1 MAKSAAKAA
10 QGPGFDPWLSSQ
22 RLYPPYVWP
31 EVFGR
36 TAPVEL
42 DLGAGDGV
50 YVEARARRE
59 PERDFVA
66 VERLLGRATKIAKKA
81 VRGELRNLRVLRLES
96 SYFLRNLCSPG
107 TADVITLRYPD
118 PWPKRRHHGNR
129 ILTRDF
135 AADAAR
141 ACRQGGRLQLT
152 TDDEE
157 YFQWACREV
166 ADCPGWKT
174 DLDWRGQDEP
184 TSEFE
189 EKFKQEGRQVYRRAW
204 IALGKSLSKS
214 GRLGITAPPS

>member
-10 QGPGFDPWLSSQ
+10 PSPGLDPWLSSQ
-22 RLYPPYVWP
+22 RLFPPYVWP

-50 YVEARARRE
+50 YVEARAQRE
-59 PERDFVA
+59 PDRDFVA

-81 VRGELRNLRVLRLES
+81 VRGGLRNLRILRLES
-96 SYFLRNLCSPG
+96 AYFLKHLCAPG
-107 TADVITLRYPD
+107 SVDVVTLRYPD

-135 AADAAR
+135 AADALR
-141 ACRQGGRLQLT
+141 ACKKGGRFQLT
-152 TDDEE
+152 TDDRE
-157 YFQWACREV
+157 YFEWACREV
-166 ADCPGWKT
+166 EACPGWRA
-174 DLDWRGQDEP
+174 DLEWSGRDEP

-189 EKFKQEGRQVYRRAW
+189 EKFKEEGRAVYRRAW
-204 IALGKSLSKS
+204 VAV
-214 GRLGITAPPS
+214 

>member
-1 MAKSAAKAA
+1 VAKSAAKADSS
-10 QGPGFDPWLSSQ
+10 PGFDPWLSSQ
-22 RLYPPYVWP
+22 RLFPPYVWP

-36 TAPVEL
+36 AAPVEL

-81 VRGELRNLRVLRLES
+81 VRGDLRNLRILRLES
-96 SYFLRNLCSPG
+96 AYFLKNLCAPESV
-107 TADVITLRYPD
+107 DVVTLRYPD

-141 ACRQGGRLQLT
+141 TLRKGGRLQLT
-152 TDDEE
+152 TDDRE
-157 YFQWACREV
+157 YFEWACQEV
-166 ADCPGWKT
+166 AACSGWNPDPNWTGK
-174 DLDWRGQDEP
+174 DEP

-189 EKFKQEGRQVYRRAW
+189 EKFNQERRDVFRRAW
-204 IALGKSLSKS
+204 T
-214 GRLGITAPPS
+214 RL

>member
-10 QGPGFDPWLSSQ
+10 SSPGFDPWLSSQ
-22 RLYPPYVWP
+22 RLFPPYVWP

-59 PERDFVA
+59 PGRDFVA

-81 VRGELRNLRVLRLES
+81 VRGDLRNLRILRLES
-96 SYFLRNLCSPG
+96 AYFLKNLCGPG
-107 TADVITLRYPD
+107 SVDAITLRYPD

-141 ACRQGGRLQLT
+141 ALRKGGRLQLT
-152 TDDEE
+152 TDDRE
-157 YFQWACREV
+157 YFEWACREV
-166 ADCPGWKT
+166 EACPGWQA
-174 DLDWRGQDEP
+174 DLRWSGQDEP
-184 TSEFE
+184 SSEFE
-189 EKFKQEGRQVYRRAW
+189 EKFKEEGRAVYRRAW
-204 IALGKSLSKS
+204 VYLV
-214 GRLGITAPPS
+214 

>member
-10 QGPGFDPWLSSQ
+10 SSPGFDPWLSSQ
-22 RLYPPYVWP
+22 RLFPPYVWP

-59 PERDFVA
+59 PSRDFVA

-81 VRGELRNLRVLRLES
+81 VRGELRNLRILRLES
-96 SYFLRNLCSPG
+96 AYFLKNLCAAGSV
-107 TADVITLRYPD
+107 DVITLRYPD

-129 ILTRDF
+129 ILNRDF
-135 AADAAR
+135 ASDAAR
-141 ACRQGGRLQLT
+141 ALRKGGRFQLT
-152 TDDEE
+152 TDDRE
-157 YFQWACREV
+157 YFAWACREV
-166 ADCPGWKT
+166 DACPGWNVDT
-174 DLDWRGQDEP
+174 DWSGRDEP

-189 EKFKQEGRQVYRRAW
+189 EKFKQEGRAVYRRAW
-204 IALGKSLSKS
+204 VAV
-214 GRLGITAPPS
+214 